1 MNKQLQFGL
10 EQLDIDNIIAIL
22 KQTDEVESAI
32 LFGSRAIGTNRAG
45 SDIDIVLKGKLVSHQ
60 NLLNILIALDNLDL
74 PYKFDI
80 IIYSKIKEPALI
92 EHIKRVGKTL
102 YFK

>member
-32 LFGSRAIGTNRAG
+32 LFGSRAIGTNREG
-45 SDIDIVLKGKLVSHQ
+45 SDIDIALKGKLVSHQ
-60 NLLNILIALDNLDL
+60 NLLDILIALDNLDL

-92 EHIKRVGKTL
+92 EHIKRVGKML
-102 YFK
+102 FRK